1 MGFMANAKEEDR
13 QEAEAAASADAEKGT
28 TAPTKSAATASV
40 NLVSALL
47 HVGADMMRSLSTTVE
62 GTVLLFVTVSPE
74 TESLIDPIATMF
86 ICIVVYAASA
96 YAFRD
101 WIEEFKNYR
110 RAK

>member
-1 MGFMANAKEEDR
+1 MGKEEDR
-13 QEAEAAASADAEKGT
+13 QEAEAAAATAADAEKGA

-74 TESLIDPIATMF
+74 TESLIDSIATMF